1 MYKLSKYFVVFLS
14 MSVSSASWA
23 LCTKSKKVNFRSGPG
38 THYKKTW
45 TVSKY
50 MPLEKVSQ
58 TRWWYQVKD
67 FEGDYHWV
75 LKSLISSKYKC
86 VVVKKTW
93 ASLRTGPGKKFSRS
107 KIYPKAEKYVT
118 FKYVSKKK
126 NWIKV
131 KDKRVYW
138 VYKPL
143 VWIR

>member
-1 MYKLSKYFVVFLS
+1 MKLTKYTFVLLLLTWS
-14 MSVSSASWA
+14 QASWS
-23 LCTKSKKVNFRSGPG
+23 LCTKSIKVNFRSGPG

-58 TRWWYQVKD
+58 TRLWYQVKD

-75 LKSLISSKYKC
+75 LKSLVSSTQKC
-86 VVVKKTW
+86 VVVKKAW

-107 KIYPKAEKYVT
+107 KVYPKAEKYVS
-118 FKYVSKKK
+118 FKYLSTKA
-126 NWIKV
+126 NWVRV
-131 KDKRVYW
+131 KDKKIYW
-138 VYKPL
+138 IYKPL